1 MILVK
6 NVKIFISCFCLEISL
21 DYMFGDVL
29 NRKQAFQ
36 DYTNISF
43 YLATKLDVSWGAGP
57 GFWSKFLI
65 FLIFFSR
72 GKNSSWKMFGDA
84 LDRKKAFLNYKN
96 ISFTQLPNWMFSK
109 G

>member
-1 MILVK
+1 MRSTLFSPV
-6 NVKIFISCFCLEISL
+6 EISL

-29 NRKQAFQ
+29 NRKQAFL

-65 FLIFFSR
+65 FFIFFFSG